1 MWPTTSRPICSG
13 ATTATGS
20 CARVGAIS
28 GVAYNA
34 DGKAQA
40 GMGVDF
46 GDYDGDGD
54 QDFYVTNFSAD
65 VNTLY
70 RNDGKGMFADATAA
84 AGLDGPVRPFVVGAR
99 PSWTRTT
106 TAGRTCSWPTA
117 TSTRSWRSSRPRCAT
132 GSATSSTGITGQ
144 VRAGG

>member
-1 MWPTTSRPICSG
+1 
-13 ATTATGS
+13 
-20 CARVGAIS
+20 
-28 GVAYNA
+28 
-34 DGKAQA
+34 
-40 GMGVDF
+40 MGVDF

-84 AGLDGPVRPFVVGAR
+84 AGLDGPVRPFVGW
-99 PSWTRTT
+99 S
-106 TAGRTCSWPTA
+106 TAFLDADNDGWQDLFVATA

-132 GSATSSTGITGQ
+132 GSATSFTGITG
-144 VRAGG
+144 AGSRRRLTPAAAWTWKRSAAAPPSATTTTTATGTSPW